1 MEAEHRHDL
10 VLLVK
15 RWGASIDRNPC
26 MIGLMAA
33 EPVEAVHRRQVLV
46 AITEMARAQVKNGDG
61 CPSMPVAA
69 GGWPAATSLAV
80 RWEPLDRRFIRCEK
94 PRRHVIHEG
103 SLVRKM
109 PSGFVKGG
117 SHWRKNCIEFNA
129 IFDSMQ
135 SSTSDQ
141 GLECLR

>member
-1 MEAEHRHDL
+1 MISSVIGNDDKRRHAAL
-10 VLLVK
+10 VGQRDRLL
-15 RWGASIDRNPC
+15 
-26 MIGLMAA
+26 
-33 EPVEAVHRRQVLV
+33 
-46 AITEMARAQVKNGDG
+46 
-61 CPSMPVAA
+61 
-69 GGWPAATSLAV
+69 
-80 RWEPLDRRFIRCEK
+80 FIRCEK
-94 PRRHVIHEG
+94 PRRHVIHGG

-129 IFDSMQ
+129 IFNSMQ